1 MEDVW
6 EWEGEWGG
14 SDESKRGL
22 KVKER
27 ECKMRQERREVY
39 KNELGKDGETGR

>member
-14 SDESKRGL
+14 RDESKRGL

-27 ECKMRQERREVY
+27 ECKT
-39 KNELGKDGETGR
+39 ETGKTGSV